1 MNAHKGPVGRD
12 DRNLAI
18 DVLRGFSLL
27 GILAANIILFD
38 LDSFDV
44 VEQSMDD
51 LVIGISGAPFM
62 VFTFVFVMN
71 KMMAVF
77 SMLFG
82 AGVLLVTERIEAR
95 GESSLSV
102 HYVHNLLLIGIGLA
116 HSALWFGDILLIY
129 GVSGFFL

>member
-1 MNAHKGPVGRD
+1 M
-12 DRNLAI
+12 AI
-18 DVLRGFSLL
+18 DVLRGFALL
-27 GILAANIILFD
+27 GILAAHIMLFD
-38 LDSFDV
+38 VDSFDV

-82 AGVLLVTERIEAR
+82 AGVLLISFR
-95 GESSLSV
+95 
-102 HYVHNLLLIGIGLA
+102 
-116 HSALWFGDILLIY
+116 
-129 GVSGFFL
+129 